1 MFTADFS
8 IQLEIQVS
16 IESVPERRLFVH
28 KKESEGMIQE
38 LKGRKLQD
46 PLNGWS
52 TAAVNALAVTII
64 AKLRSELEPELTVNG
79 VRVTSITDIGGN
91 LVITFESDI
100 FVPCSGC
107 DADAVAA
114 AQRAAASQ
122 AAAAI
127 SDSIT
132 ATPSFADAFETNLA
146 GCSDCG
152 ADGCASV
159 VAALDT
165 ATVADCGQYMS
176 QCTGLTDTTSCTTAG
191 ELMYS
196 LSVLFIFTL
205 FFLLKM
211 SVITIPRI
219 GTSCLQST
227 FGCNDYFY
235 CGYTDGGGGDDCG
248 DGCGGDYGK

>member
-1 MFTADFS
+1 MVYCSCQRF
-8 IQLEIQVS
+8 
-16 IESVPERRLFVH
+16 
-28 KKESEGMIQE
+28 
-38 LKGRKLQD
+38 GRYYYSKTQ
-46 PLNGWS
+46 
-52 TAAVNALAVTII
+52 
-64 AKLRSELEPELTVNG
+64 
-79 VRVTSITDIGGN
+79 VRVGARINSQWCQVTGITDIGGN

-114 AQRAAASQ
+114 AQLAAANQ

-132 ATPSFADAFETNLA
+132 ATPSFADAFAANLA
-146 GCSDCG
+146 AQGASGSDCG
-152 ADGCASV
+152 ADGCANV
-159 VAALDT
+159 VDALDN
-165 ATVADCGQYMS
+165 AIVRDCGEYMS

-227 FGCNDYFY
+227 FGCNNYFY